1 MELANKHID
10 HQTVFLETVAC
21 WTNTRAGERT
31 EIMLTFRTLR
41 LHYM

>member
-10 HQTVFLETVAC
+10 HQTVFLETIDC
-21 WTNTRAGERT
+21 WKNTRVGERT
-31 EIMLTFRTLR
+31 EFMLTFRTLW